1 MGIESKQDK
10 TAVNAGLSDMS
21 YTTLDEIY
29 PKSTAVKV
37 GSYKAYIGGVSGC
50 WSAFN
55 KDSPPHRI
63 DDSEL
68 FAFFRK
74 TDSNNEK
81 DSSWKIHLSI
91 HPNDLNRAWDLIY
104 PFLME
109 HEVPCFKTTRNTV
122 SQIMYTAMDKADTS
136 SNSLTAAEKEQALRD
151 IIRVFNGMQ
160 ITIYIPEGKEREY
173 NDLLER
179 IEPILYEA
187 GIRPGVIDK
196 SDRALGIYSSVRNE
210 GVKYTSHDKVSGY
223 KVAALQDPFQAIRIE
238 WNKVKI
244 NWGGLDYARHVN
256 KAKGLFFQMLD
267 AEKKYTK
274 GMHTKK
280 EFEQVYDVAME
291 YFKRWHTLLEKSA
304 PEDLATLAARDQ
316 GGFLELKEWVEKGY
330 EFLPS
335 IRKHNA
341 KKVKEAEDVLARSPR
356 VNTLSIKPVPLLKR
370 TKAHFSLNEEIV
382 VKPQV
387 DVVEQADE
395 PKLVKKESFARA
407 LQELKA
413 FREDSFNDP
422 LLDMQLNDVLNKP
435 KKSTS
440 KSATRTF
447 WGLFDGLLIGAALG
461 VALSIAFAPWAL
473 VICLSLSASGMAI
486 GGVVGHY
493 TTRSSQDTDK
503 QPLIQK
509 KPAETKAVQVIAPHK
524 SSKSLGFF
532 KEDVV
537 DEGDDE
543 YQIVAQPTHIH
554 VAK

>member
-10 TAVNAGLSDMS
+10 AAVHVGLDDMS

-29 PKSTAVKV
+29 PKSTPVKV

-50 WSAFN
+50 WTAFN
-55 KDSPPHRI
+55 KDASPHRI
-63 DDSEL
+63 EDSEL

-91 HPNDLNRAWDLIY
+91 HPNDLNKAWDLIY
-104 PFLME
+104 PILME

-122 SQIMYTAMDKADTS
+122 SHAMYTAMSKADTS
-136 SNSLTAAEKEQALRD
+136 ANSLTVAEKEQALRD

-160 ITIYIPEGKEREY
+160 ITIYIPEGKECEY

-179 IEPILYEA
+179 IEPILYQA

-223 KVAALQDPFQAIRIE
+223 KVAALQDPFHAIGIE

-244 NWGGLDYARHVN
+244 NWGGLDYARHVH
-256 KAKGLFFQMLD
+256 KAKGLFLQMLD
-267 AEKKYTK
+267 GEKKYK
-274 GMHTKK
+274 NGMHTRK
-280 EFEQVYDVAME
+280 EFEQVYNVAME
-291 YFKRWHTLLEKSA
+291 YFKRWHTLLGKAA
-304 PEDLATLAARDQ
+304 PKDLAKLAARDQ
-316 GGFLELKEWVEKGY
+316 DGFLELKEWIEQGY
-330 EFLPS
+330 EFLPP

-356 VNTLSIKPVPLLKR
+356 VNTLSIKPVHLLKR
-370 TKAHFSLNEEIV
+370 TNAHFALNEEVV

-387 DVVEQADE
+387 DEPVEE
-395 PKLVKKESFARA
+395 PKLVRRESSAKVLHELKVFRKESF
-407 LQELKA
+407 
-413 FREDSFNDP
+413 NDH
-422 LLDMQLNDVLNKP
+422 LLDIHVEEVINKP
-435 KKSTS
+435 KANPS
-440 KSATRTF
+440 KSSARVF
-447 WGLFDGLLIGAALG
+447 WRMFDGLLIGAALG
-461 VALSIAFAPWAL
+461 LALSTVFVPWAL
-473 VICLSLSASGMAI
+473 VIFLSLSASGMTI

-493 TTRSSQDTDK
+493 TTQSSQEADK

-509 KPAETKAVQVIAPHK
+509 KLVETKDGQGTAPHK

-532 KEDVV
+532 DN
-537 DEGDDE
+537 DEGDAAAH
-543 YQIVAQPTHIH
+543 QIVADPTY
-554 VAK
+554 VLVVK